1 MLIPEHKI
9 EEVLERTDLVALV
22 QRHVELKKSGRSFKG
37 RCPFHEEKS
46 ASFYVTPEMKRFK
59 CFGCQAGGDAIA
71 FTQRYL
77 GKSFVDAVR
86 DLAQQAGVDLSG
98 AEDPSAKERQQLRE
112 VTALAQAHFQR
123 LLWDEAEGRLGR
135 EALAARG
142 VSEETARAFG
152 LGWAPEAWTRLSDEL
167 VRRGMLEFGLQAG
180 LVQRRSKAE
189 GTYDVFRGRLMVPIR
204 APDGRPLAFGGRL
217 LVGDQGPK
225 YLNSRESRL
234 YNKSETLYALDVAQG
249 DVRRQH
255 SAVLVEGYFDAIAL
269 HQAGLK
275 TAVALCSTALTPG
288 HLEVLRRAEAREL
301 VLLLDGDAAGR
312 TAVER
317 LAGPLLAAGASTRV
331 ALLPEGEDPDTFAR
345 KAGADGLRSLLSQGR
360 PLSEHLLTTVLPE
373 GPGAG
378 FERKMEALERLKPV
392 LSHLSVGLVR
402 SAFFAAMAKTFGLP
416 AYELETAVR
425 AKGDSVR
432 AQGKKEPLPPPPRAV
447 DPVEAALVAAALR
460 DPGLLS
466 QDGSRVTDE
475 LLHHPGLRTVVGRL
489 LSGVLPADALD
500 ELPPRL
506 QDTVASQGRT
516 LPVDETALAETFGQL
531 CKRLKLRRI
540 DEALTHIARVT
551 GQLTG
556 AHELDEETRRLQAER
571 VELLGLRRRVLSEGG
586 APAPSV

>member
-392 LSHLSVGLVR
+392 LSYLSVGLVR

>member
-1 MLIPEHKI
+1 
-9 EEVLERTDLVALV
+9 
-22 QRHVELKKSGRSFKG
+22 
-37 RCPFHEEKS
+37 
-46 ASFYVTPEMKRFK
+46 
-59 CFGCQAGGDAIA
+59 
-71 FTQRYL
+71 
-77 GKSFVDAVR
+77 
-86 DLAQQAGVDLSG
+86 
-98 AEDPSAKERQQLRE
+98 
-112 VTALAQAHFQR
+112 
-123 LLWDEAEGRLGR
+123 
-135 EALAARG
+135 
-142 VSEETARAFG
+142 
-152 LGWAPEAWTRLSDEL
+152 
-167 VRRGMLEFGLQAG
+167 
-180 LVQRRSKAE
+180 
-189 GTYDVFRGRLMVPIR
+189 
-204 APDGRPLAFGGRL
+204 
-217 LVGDQGPK
+217 
-225 YLNSRESRL
+225 
-234 YNKSETLYALDVAQG
+234 
-249 DVRRQH
+249 
-255 SAVLVEGYFDAIAL
+255 
-269 HQAGLK
+269 
-275 TAVALCSTALTPG
+275 
-288 HLEVLRRAEAREL
+288 
-301 VLLLDGDAAGR
+301 
-312 TAVER
+312 
-317 LAGPLLAAGASTRV
+317 
-331 ALLPEGEDPDTFAR
+331 
-345 KAGADGLRSLLSQGR
+345 
-360 PLSEHLLTTVLPE
+360 
-373 GPGAG
+373 
-378 FERKMEALERLKPV
+378 
-392 LSHLSVGLVR
+392 VGLVR

>member
-288 HLEVLRRAEAREL
+288 HLEVLRRAEDREL

>member
-1 MLIPEHKI
+1 VLIPEHKI